1 MLYIK
6 GKIIE
11 AINRFGKETAEVY
24 HMGKLVWV
32 NIINGTWVRSKPWTR
47 SNPW

>member
-6 GKIIE
+6 GKAIE
-11 AINRFGKETAEVY
+11 AINHLGKETAEVY
-24 HMGKLVWV
+24 HMGKLVWA